1 MTLAISLASKSIPLF
16 VVFFDKILVVRYS
29 KLVSWCVDR
38 AAALVLKAH
47 KEAVNSLSG
56 NGRAKLGTVAAVVA
70 AANSTTREAMK
81 DVQVPMRPSSVTSSQ
96 FSQPAV
102 ADTLDN
108 GAVLK
113 VFLSA
118 ITLLRLY

>member
-1 MTLAISLASKSIPLF
+1 MYDIPDLPRI
-16 VVFFDKILVVRYS
+16 V
-29 KLVSWCVDR
+29 
-38 AAALVLKAH
+38 
-47 KEAVNSLSG
+47 
-56 NGRAKLGTVAAVVA
+56 
-70 AANSTTREAMK
+70 ANSTAREAMK
-81 DVQVPMRPSSVTSSQ
+81 DVQVPIRPSSVTSSQ

-118 ITLLRLY
+118 ITLLTLY